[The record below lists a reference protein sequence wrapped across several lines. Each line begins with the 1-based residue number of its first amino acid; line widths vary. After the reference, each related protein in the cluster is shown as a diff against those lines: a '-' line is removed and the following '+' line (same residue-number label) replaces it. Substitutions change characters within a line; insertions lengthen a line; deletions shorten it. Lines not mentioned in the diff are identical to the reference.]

1 MGQGHNNAQAQKLS
15 LCSQQKKQGISLRK
29 TQSVC
34 LQNNDQNEQQIKGQ
48 TSFIC
53 ATGLE
58 SKEQEY
64 LSNGESVCVK
74 KSDYNRRKKDRNAA
88 HSDLF
93 GAKLYGAPQ
102 ANDAWNLDI
111 LYSDFSEDNIAD
123 DDFMMLDYDCEEEYT
138 ELDSKESVLSWATS
152 ILSLS
157 PTARCLVKEASKDG
171 WALSLEDLNGPDFHL
186 DVPEKTITL
195 DRGDRSISSLMRS
208 NYFSSILV
216 ISLIRA
222 LRDVWQEKRNGAFD
236 EDYTPESILTLERV
250 RAADLDVIAV
260 MVAWELR
267 CEGYNNL
274 WRHILGSEDS
284 DLAMRFS
291 GFLER
296 DPSSTFT
303 NKALAETFTQWFRS
317 EERVSACDHETLDY
331 LDEVL
336 ATSEMQNPFGKC
348 SVQKIDIERLSCLPD
363 KTAYL
368 QHDAYCV
375 INDPLYAGMND
386 EINQSHL
393 MHILYDV
400 NVTLVQGVPFR
411 NFDLAERIFPNGMM
425 TPESETI
432 H

>member
-1 MGQGHNNAQAQKLS
+1 MQTLSTCVAGQETNHLKNN
-15 LCSQQKKQGISLRK
+15 
-29 TQSVC
+29 
-34 LQNNDQNEQQIKGQ
+34 
-48 TSFIC
+48 
-53 ATGLE
+53 
-58 SKEQEY
+58 
-64 LSNGESVCVK
+64 NGELLCGGEAEYVK
-74 KSDYNRRKKDRNAA
+74 KSDYNRKSKDRKHLQDDVLGADLYA
-88 HSDLF
+88 SHESDDSFAL
-93 GAKLYGAPQ
+93 ASLYCEYPQ
-102 ANDAWNLDI
+102 RSLKE
-111 LYSDFSEDNIAD
+111 SDDVTAVC
-123 DDFMMLDYDCEEEYT
+123 DCEFEDVD
-138 ELDSKESVLSWATS
+138 LSGKEDILSWATS
-152 ILSLS
+152 ILSIS
-157 PTARCLVKEASKDG
+157 PTARCLVKEASKEG
-171 WALSLEDLNGPDFHL
+171 WSLALEDLCGPDFHL
-186 DVPEKTITL
+186 DVPTKTIVL
-195 DRGDRSISSLMRS
+195 DRGELSEFALARS

-260 MVAWELR
+260 LVAWELR
-267 CEGYNNL
+267 CEGHNNL

-296 DPSSTFT
+296 EPSSTFT
-303 NKALAETFTQWFRS
+303 HKALAATFTQWFRA

-331 LDEVL
+331 MDEVL
-336 ATSEMQNPFGKC
+336 ATSEIQNPFGKG
-348 SVQKIDIERLSCLPD
+348 SIQKIDIERLSCLPD

-368 QHDAYCV
+368 QHDAASIV
-375 INDPLYAGMND
+375 SDPLYAGMND

-411 NFDLAERIFPNGMM
+411 NFDLAERIFPNGLM
-425 TPESETI
+425 TEEQSETI